1 VLAEKVKGVSRG
13 IFLQEKKETV
23 KSLHAHEE
31 DSFAITSLVK
41 AVKKSNRIKRE
52 AAS

>member
-1 VLAEKVKGVSRG
+1 VITEKVKGVSPG
-13 IFLQEKKETV
+13 NSSKKKAETV

-31 DSFAITSLVK
+31 DSFAIALLVK